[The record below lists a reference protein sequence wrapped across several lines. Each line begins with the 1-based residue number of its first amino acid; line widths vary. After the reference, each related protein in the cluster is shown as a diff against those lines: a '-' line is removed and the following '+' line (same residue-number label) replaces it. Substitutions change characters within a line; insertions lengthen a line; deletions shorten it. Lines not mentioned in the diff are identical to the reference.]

1 MKLRHGLAA
10 LALFAAAVPATAQE
24 LTTLKVL
31 TPVPRTASWYPIL
44 VGEALGYFEE
54 AGIVIDLVPGGDLP
68 ATAFLENGS
77 VDIASLDAPQVVQ
90 AQARGIDLDV
100 VYEVMHGAV
109 EGVFVKADNP
119 AQSLSELGNTTI
131 GIVGES
137 DRSLLVTALDIAGV
151 PLDSVQIVV
160 LGESA
165 PLLANSLDSGQVAG
179 IVGGPSDLVSLRSQ
193 GLEIRNLLPEEIG
206 DLPANSFAMRADRI
220 EELRP
225 VMEGFFQ
232 AWGKSVYAA
241 EADPEVV
248 AAIAKQAVPENW
260 IREDLGQLL
269 LDVGFTLHKPDNGI
283 YGELRSGVW
292 TNLQEDLMTAGEI
305 SQMYDNATFLN
316 DAYIA
321 SANDFDRD
329 AVAADLA
336 AWKAENM

>member
-44 VGEALGYFEE
+44 VGEALGYFED
-54 AGIVIDLVPGGDLP
+54 AGVVIELVPGGDLP

-119 AQSLSELGNTTI
+119 AQSLSELGGTTI

-137 DRSLLVTALDIAGV
+137 DRSLLVTALDIASV
-151 PLDSVQIVV
+151 PLDTVQIVV

-165 PLLANSLDSGQVAG
+165 PLLANSLDSGQVSA

-206 DLPANSFAMRADRI
+206 DLPANSFTMRADRI

-248 AAIAKQAVPENW
+248 AAIAKAAVPENW

-292 TNLQEDLMTAGEI
+292 TNLQEDLMAAGEI
-305 SQMYDNATFLN
+305 SQMYDNASFLN

-321 SANDFDRD
+321 SANDFDRA

>member
-10 LALFAAAVPATAQE
+10 IALLAAAAPATAQE

-44 VGEALGYFEE
+44 VGEALGYFED
-54 AGIVIDLVPGGDLP
+54 AGIVIELVPGGDLP
-68 ATAFLENGS
+68 ATAFLENGA

-90 AQARGIDLDV
+90 AQARGLDLDV

-119 AQSLSELGNTTI
+119 AQSLAELGGTTI

-137 DRSLLVTALDIAGV
+137 DRSLLVTALDIVGV
-151 PLDSVQIVV
+151 PADSVQIVV

-165 PLLANSLDSGQVAG
+165 PLLANSLDSGQVSA
-179 IVGGPSDLVSLRSQ
+179 IVGGPSDLVSIRSQ
-193 GLEIRNLLPEEIG
+193 GLDLRNLLPEEIG
-206 DLPANSFAMRADRI
+206 DLPANSFTMRADRI
-220 EELRP
+220 EEMRP

-248 AAIAKQAVPENW
+248 AAIAKKAVPENW
-260 IREDLGQLL
+260 VREDLGALL
-269 LDVGFTLHKPDNGI
+269 LDVGFTLHKPDNEI
-283 YGELRSGVW
+283 YGELRSPIW
-292 TNLQEDLMTAGEI
+292 TNLQEDLLAAGEI
-305 SQMYDNATFLN
+305 SQMYDNAAFLN

-321 SANDFDRD
+321 AANDFDRD